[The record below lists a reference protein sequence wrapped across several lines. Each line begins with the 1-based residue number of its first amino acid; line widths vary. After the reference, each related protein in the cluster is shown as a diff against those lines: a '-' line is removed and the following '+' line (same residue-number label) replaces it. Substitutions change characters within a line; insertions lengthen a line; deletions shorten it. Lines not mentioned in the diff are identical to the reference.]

1 MYIYSLF
8 IFNFALVV
16 VFKTGFIFTAVA
28 PMWTDQRFYAL
39 RLAGHVLSRHFR
51 YYIPE
56 FSGQIVVQTP
66 VIVR

>member
-8 IFNFALVV
+8 IYVILRLWLCSRL
-16 VFKTGFIFTAVA
+16 GLFTAVA

-39 RLAGHVLSRHFR
+39 RLGGHVLSRHFR

-66 VIVR
+66 VVVR